1 MLYWSGEER
10 LTQSFVGDKTSH
22 LGIEGTV
29 ERRKRGEK
37 LGGGEN
43 DKQRHS
49 FTGKHDLLRERTEGE
64 EGRWKKKST
73 KNERLEEDEHRAS

>member
-10 LTQSFVGDKTSH
+10 LTQSFVADKTSR

-37 LGGGEN
+37 LGGRDNG
-43 DKQRHS
+43 KQRHS
-49 FTGKHDLLRERTEGE
+49 FTGKHDLLRERTE
-64 EGRWKKKST
+64 R
-73 KNERLEEDEHRAS
+73 EREMEKEK